1 MGCSPGEGEGI
12 AQDEALKMKSV
23 ETQCWTHAQA

>member
-1 MGCSPGEGEGI
+1 MGCRPGGGEGI

-23 ETQCWTHAQA
+23 ETQCWARAQA